1 MNKALFKRQNVELII
16 FFVIL
21 AIGIFVRCL
30 RFGMVPA
37 GLNQDEAFAGYEAY
51 SMMHYGMD
59 TAGYTN
65 PVYLVAWGSGMNALE
80 SYLMMPF
87 IAIFG
92 LTPFAIRLPQ
102 VILGVAS
109 LFVVYL
115 TGKKL
120 YDTKTGLCAMAM
132 LACCPWHIM
141 LSRWGLESNLAPG
154 MILIAT
160 YFLLEG
166 AENSKFLIPSAFFY
180 GLSLYAYAAVWVI
193 MPFILA
199 VEIGYLIYARKIK
212 IDVYTIISG
221 VIILILALPLLL
233 FVLVNMGVIGE
244 IKTGFIS
251 IPKLLVF
258 RASEVSVDNLAGK
271 IGNLFDIITKQTDNL
286 PWNYVEGYGFIG
298 YVALI
303 FSVVGLIVLIWDIVK
318 YYKNKGGRYC
328 PGIMLFINF
337 IFPLIL
343 GMLIYVN
350 INRINIL
357 FLPMIILAGV
367 GVARIRSNIAIA
379 GVALYFCL
387 FLFFFS
393 KTYFG
398 KYNDEISYHFGAG
411 LDQAIEFADTHSE
424 LVYLSGDIHYPRVL
438 FYAQVP
444 VTEFRNTVVYNNYPS
459 SFLSTDS
466 FTKYSYVFNS
476 DDPDNSTDAAYIIG
490 DDRDMTA
497 FKDKG
502 FKLAEF
508 GRYRVAYR

>member
-1 MNKALFKRQNVELII
+1 MNRSLLKRQNVELII
-16 FFVIL
+16 FFIIL
-21 AIGIFVRCL
+21 AVGIFVRCL
-30 RFGMVPA
+30 RFGLVPA

-51 SMMHYGMD
+51 SLMNYGMD

-166 AENSKFLIPSAFFY
+166 ADNSKFLIPSAIFY
-180 GLSLYAYAAVWVI
+180 GLSLYAYAAVWII

-199 VEIGYLIYARKIK
+199 AEIGYLIYAKKIRF
-212 IDVYTIISG
+212 DVYTIISG
-221 VIILILALPLLL
+221 VILFILALPLLL
-233 FVLVNMGVIGE
+233 FVLVNLGVMGE

-258 RASEVSVDNLAGK
+258 RSGEVSFENLAGK
-271 IGNLFDIITKQTDNL
+271 IGNLFDIITKQSDGL
-286 PWNYVEGYGFIG
+286 PWNYVDGYGFIG
-298 YVALI
+298 YVALL
-303 FSVVGLIVLIWDIVK
+303 FSVFGLIVLIMDVVRF
-318 YYKNKGGRYC
+318 YRNKGGRYC

-337 IFPLIL
+337 LFPFIL

-393 KTYFG
+393 RTYFTT
-398 KYNDEISYHFGAG
+398 YNESISYHFGYG
-411 LDQAIEFADTHSE
+411 LDQALAFADEHAST
-424 LVYLSGDIHYPRVL
+424 VYLSGDIHYPRVL
-438 FYAQVP
+438 FYEKIP
-444 VTEFRNTVVYNNYPS
+444 VTEFRDTVVYNNYPA
-459 SFLSTDS
+459 SFLSADS
-466 FTKYSYVFNS
+466 FTKYSYAANT
-476 DDPDNSTDAAYIIG
+476 DDPDASINAAYIIG
-490 DDRDMTA
+490 DDRDLTA
-497 FKDKG
+497 LADQG
-502 FKLAEF
+502 YSLAEF
-508 GRYRVAYR
+508 GRYRVAYH